1 MPGLAW
7 LGLEWRGRCGI
18 LRNLLWFKWGAVWG
32 WPGWMDRLLLCADTG
47 HRVLQAAA
55 LCADTLISVSFR
67 LPALCC
73 KQGDHDGLVLKQS
86 LLRLGEMSWRG
97 GDCCSLWWE
106 EGTLS
111 HYHEVFDCA
120 VSNVHLRACHSICS
134 VPVTFLLP
142 SFYLLPT
149 DPCTQPVCVLDTI
162 TGVPHN
168 SRGS

>member
-1 MPGLAW
+1 
-7 LGLEWRGRCGI
+7 
-18 LRNLLWFKWGAVWG
+18 
-32 WPGWMDRLLLCADTG
+32 MDRLLLCADTG

-120 VSNVHLRACHSICS
+120 VSSVHLQSLSQHLQCPSDIPPSQLLLAAIRSLHPACLC
-134 VPVTFLLP
+134 P
-142 SFYLLPT
+142 
-149 DPCTQPVCVLDTI
+149 
-162 TGVPHN
+162 
-168 SRGS
+168 